1 MVQSTNGQSHNG
13 LGSPGSLPEGA
24 QAEALVRAVEPRKKV
39 NPDR

>member
-24 QAEALVRAVEPRKKV
+24 PAEALVRAVEPRKKV